1 MLKSGM
7 FGGCGALTVDRCSHY
22 YKSRSQTEIN
32 NKQFS
37 LLLIVKMSDSRVE
50 FETVGLNLYLLVGK
64 RYLCQKRQTI

>member
-22 YKSRSQTEIN
+22 YKSRSQTEHSV
-32 NKQFS
+32 QFS

-50 FETVGLNLYLLVGK
+50 FEPVGLNLYLLVGK